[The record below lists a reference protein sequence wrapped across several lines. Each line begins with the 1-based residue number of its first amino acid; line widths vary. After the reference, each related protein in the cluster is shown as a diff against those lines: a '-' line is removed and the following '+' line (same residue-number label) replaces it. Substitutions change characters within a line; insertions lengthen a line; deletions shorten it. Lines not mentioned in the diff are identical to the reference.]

1 MSATK
6 KYKFKVGDKVVGHGS
21 ASNMSIE
28 GLHGVIVSVGALPV
42 LVDFGKG
49 FDGHNGGGL
58 LKTSTGWYVD
68 RYKLSLD
75 RSGCLKVYQ
84 IDNKVIAER
93 DGKKGVARCNPT
105 DTFDFL
111 TGAKLAIER
120 LEAAANNYG
129 KPFVPKFNECYWYI
143 AADGNELN
151 TEYIGTYDWS
161 MVALGNAFRTEKE
174 AEMNKKEVYAR
185 INGMIE
191 VIKKGGATK

>member
-1 MSATK
+1 MSDTK
-6 KYKFKVGDKVVGHGS
+6 NKKFKAGDRVVGHGMQS
-21 ASNMSIE
+21 GISID
-28 GLHGVIVSVGALPV
+28 GLRGVIVRITSTGS

-49 FDGHNGGGL
+49 FDGHKAGSA

-68 RYKLSLD
+68 FGKLSLY
-75 RSGCLKVYQ
+75 RPGCLKVYQ

-120 LEAAANNYG
+120 LEASDNYG
-129 KPFVPKFNECYWYI
+129 KPFVPNSGEYYWYI
-143 AADGNELN
+143 NNDGNVSHREDYN
-151 TEYIGTYDWS
+151 GTYDWA
-161 MVALGNAFRTEKE
+161 MVALGNSFRTEKE

-185 INGMIE
+185 INGMVE
-191 VIKKGGATK
+191 AIKKGGEVA

>member
-1 MSATK
+1 MSDTK
-6 KYKFKVGDKVVGHGS
+6 KYKFKVGDKVVGHGYE
-21 ASNMSIE
+21 SNTSIE
-28 GLHGVIVSVGALPV
+28 GLHGVIVRVGAFTV

-58 LKTSTGWYVD
+58 LKTRTGWHVD
-68 RYKLSLD
+68 PCNLSLYM
-75 RSGCLKVYQ
+75 SGCLKVYQ
-84 IDNKVIAER
+84 IGNKVIAER

-120 LEAAANNYG
+120 LEAADNYG

-143 AADGNELN
+143 TKNGHMVN
-151 TEYIGTYDWS
+151 TEYIGTYDWA